1 MTGEEGRVAGRARG
15 VRLKSDVEE
24 RKRGDAGS
32 DVDAKAGGG
41 LTNRRAGWER

>member
-1 MTGEEGRVAGRARG
+1 MGEDGRVTERARG
-15 VRLKSDVEE
+15 VRLKSDVDE

-32 DVDAKAGGG
+32 DVDTKAGGG